1 MTTSNPTIPAMDD
14 LNRDERMAALFANMV
29 LQQTNLAFVFLG
41 KVPHP
46 ETKETMKDLDAARM
60 FIDQLEMLEAKTKGN
75 LSKEEATLLKE
86 SLMSLRLT
94 FVEAVEKGETAPA
107 GKQPETAGAA
117 AEPKPESAESKLTDT
132 EAPPADDESKK
143 KFVKKY

>member
-1 MTTSNPTIPAMDD
+1 MDD

-46 ETKETMKDLDAARM
+46 ETKQTMKDLEAARM

-75 LSKEEATLLKE
+75 LNKEEAALLKE

-94 FVEAVEKGETAPA
+94 FVQAVEKGETAPA
-107 GKQPETAGAA
+107 PEQPESSGRAAGLSPDTAQS
-117 AEPKPESAESKLTDT
+117 KPTDT
-132 EAPPADDESKK
+132 QAPAADDESKK